1 MASHTEPHGQHTKDE
16 LMHPGRDHH
25 LKQKPSGDVACPDPS
40 AHNIKD
46 TKLQNAASNAA
57 LYVTSP
63 ARRDAKD
70 ILGPDGKLSSAS
82 MLTSSEVHHC
92 SHLQ

>member
-25 LKQKPSGDVACPDPS
+25 LKQTTSGEVACPDPS
-40 AHNIKD
+40 AHNTKD
-46 TKLQNAASNAA
+46 AKLQNAASTAA
-57 LYVTSP
+57 LYATSSP
-63 ARRDAKD
+63 AKRDAKD

-82 MLTSSEVHHC
+82 M
-92 SHLQ
+92 